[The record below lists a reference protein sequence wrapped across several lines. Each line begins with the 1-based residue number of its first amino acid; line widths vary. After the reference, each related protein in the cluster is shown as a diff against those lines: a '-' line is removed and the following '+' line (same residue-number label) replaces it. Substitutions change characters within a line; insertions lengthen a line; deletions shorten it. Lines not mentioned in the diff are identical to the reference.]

1 MVMKSQAAN
10 IRTPRE
16 RYRDELRRS
25 ILDAAREAFVEYGY
39 EGVSMR
45 QLAEQ
50 VGCTHGNLYVHFKDK
65 EALFD
70 CLVEESFEQFADGLR
85 MVPESTRRTDPVKFL
100 REAGRAYVAFGL
112 ANASAYEFAFILR
125 RPGQSRRKPHV
136 TYERMRD
143 LVQRCIDEKKFR
155 RMDADLAGQAVW
167 SAAHGITSLLITRPT
182 FPWADR
188 KKLIGQVID
197 AAVDGLLAQG

>member
-1 MVMKSQAAN
+1 MKSQAAN

-85 MVPESTRRTDPVKFL
+85 MVPEATRRCDPVKFL
-100 REAGRAYVAFGL
+100 REAGAPYVNL
-112 ANASAYEFAFILR
+112 ASRTPAPANSPSSCAGPGKAGANLMSPTKNAHAGSALYR
-125 RPGQSRRKPHV
+125 R
-136 TYERMRD
+136 
-143 LVQRCIDEKKFR
+143 KKFR
-155 RMDADLAGQAVW
+155 RMDADLASHRVG
-167 SAAHGITSLLITRPT
+167 GCPCITALLIIAPPSVGRS
-182 FPWADR
+182 
-188 KKLIGQVID
+188 KS
-197 AAVDGLLAQG
+197 

>member
-1 MVMKSQAAN
+1 MVMRSQAAN

-70 CLVEESFEQFADGLR
+70 CLVEESFEQFADGLH
-85 MVPESTRRTDPVKFL
+85 MVPEATRRTDPVKFL
-100 REAGRAYVAFGL
+100 REAG
-112 ANASAYEFAFILR
+112 
-125 RPGQSRRKPHV
+125 
-136 TYERMRD
+136 
-143 LVQRCIDEKKFR
+143 
-155 RMDADLAGQAVW
+155 
-167 SAAHGITSLLITRPT
+167 
-182 FPWADR
+182 
-188 KKLIGQVID
+188 
-197 AAVDGLLAQG
+197 